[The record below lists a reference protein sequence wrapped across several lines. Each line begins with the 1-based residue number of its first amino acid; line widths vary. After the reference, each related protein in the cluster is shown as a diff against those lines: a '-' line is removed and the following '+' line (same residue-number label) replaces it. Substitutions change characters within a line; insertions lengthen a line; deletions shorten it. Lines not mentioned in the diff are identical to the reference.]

1 MEQLAQQLR
10 ELDVSYCNDLDE
22 LPCIEHL
29 RSLDGLLARNCVKLK
44 IIEGL
49 AQLTQLRELDVSGCS
64 ELEEMPGVEHLQS
77 LVLRASECVK
87 LKGLQG
93 LSPLTRL
100 RPLEVTWLGQGVNL
114 TDNPTDDLIF
124 L

>member
-1 MEQLAQQLR
+1 MLQAC
-10 ELDVSYCNDLDE
+10 DC
-22 LPCIEHL
+22 
-29 RSLDGLLARNCVKLK
+29 LK
-44 IIEGL
+44 MKSIEGL

-93 LSPLTRL
+93 LSLLTRL
-100 RPLEVTWLGQGVNL
+100 RPLEVTWLGQG
-114 TDNPTDDLIF
+114 
-124 L
+124 